1 MIKPIND
8 FVLIEL
14 APINETT
21 SGGIILTT
29 KRQTRDQT
37 GIVLAVGPK
46 VKENINVGDKIHFEN
61 GAFQPLKKVVNSD
74 KELALVKE
82 GAVVGVYE

>member
-1 MIKPIND
+1 MFKPIND
-8 FVLIEL
+8 FILIEL

-21 SGGIILTT
+21 SGGIILVE
-29 KRQTRDQT
+29 KRQTRDQW
-37 GIVLAVGPK
+37 GIVVAVGPK

-61 GAFQPLKKVVNSD
+61 GAFQPLKKVFETE